1 MRLYTHTHTH
11 THTGSLAD
19 KTKSNKIKIVLIIFI
34 VILALV
40 LCFNIG
46 VYAAYALAATEVS
59 YTKKDGTTVSVKLA
73 LDEIKV
79 KMPKHLIGDE
89 VTFRGEPFYVI
100 ADKGTTYE
108 LLAKYVL
115 NSAATK
121 QENADT
127 DCVFSTSNY
136 WKGEKLPTSSPY
148 LNLNTYLAVRNDT
161 GSAVYKANKYAKSLG
176 AIGGRLL
183 TYEEA
188 NSLKDSYK
196 DIIFVTYGKSKYY
209 WLGSADNTDKV
220 WFVFGSSG
228 RLIRGYFSS
237 YIDCAG
243 VRPVI
248 EISKSAI

>member
-1 MRLYTHTHTH
+1 MKNNKKL
-11 THTGSLAD
+11 
-19 KTKSNKIKIVLIIFI
+19 KTALIVFI
-34 VILALV
+34 VILAFV
-40 LCFNIG
+40 LCFNVG

-59 YTKKDGTTVSVKLA
+59 YTKPGTSTSISVKTA
-73 LDEIKV
+73 LDELYTKI
-79 KMPKHLIGDE
+79 PKHKVGDE
-89 VTFRGEPFYVI
+89 VTYKGEPFFVI

-127 DCVFSTSNY
+127 DCKFSTSNY
-136 WKGEKLPTSSPY
+136 WKGETLPSSSPY
-148 LNLNTYLAVRNDT
+148 LNLNTYLAVRNDS
-161 GSAVYKANKYAKSLG
+161 GSAVYKANNYAKSLG

-188 NSLKDSYK
+188 NSLKDSYR

-209 WLGSADNTDKV
+209 WLGSAYDAGM
-220 WFVFGSSG
+220 VFGLVG
-228 RLIRGYFSS
+228 GDGVIRHNYF
-237 YIDCAG
+237 YVRYG
-243 VRPVI
+243 LRPVI

>member
-1 MRLYTHTHTH
+1 MMKNNKKL
-11 THTGSLAD
+11 
-19 KTKSNKIKIVLIIFI
+19 KTALIVFI

-40 LCFNIG
+40 LCFNVG

-59 YTKKDGTTVSVKLA
+59 YTKPGTSTSISVKTA
-73 LDEIKV
+73 LDELYTNI
-79 KMPKHLIGDE
+79 PKHKVGDA
-89 VTFRGEPFYVI
+89 VTYKGEPFFVI

-127 DCVFSTSNY
+127 DCAFSTSNY
-136 WKGEKLPTSSPY
+136 WKGERLPSSSPY

-161 GSAVYKANKYAKSLG
+161 GSAVYKANSYAKSLG

-196 DIIFVTYGKSKYY
+196 DIIFVTYGNSKDY
-209 WLGSADNTDKV
+209 WLGSAFNDIFLWRMDGDS
-220 WFVFGSSG
+220 GSV
-228 RLIRGYFSS
+228 RGGNHFTSKNM
-237 YIDCAG
+237 AG

-248 EISKSAI
+248 EILKSEI

>member
-1 MRLYTHTHTH
+1 MKNNKKL
-11 THTGSLAD
+11 
-19 KTKSNKIKIVLIIFI
+19 KTALIVFI

-40 LCFNIG
+40 LCFNVG
-46 VYAAYALAATEVS
+46 VYAAYALSATEVS
-59 YTKKDGTTVSVKLA
+59 YTKPGTSTSISVKTA
-73 LDEIKV
+73 LDELYNNIPKYKV
-79 KMPKHLIGDE
+79 GDE
-89 VTFRGEPFYVI
+89 VTFGGEPFYVI

-136 WKGEKLPTSSPY
+136 WSGETLPTSSPY

-161 GSAVYKANKYAKSLG
+161 GSAVYKANNYAKSLG

-188 NSLKDSYK
+188 KSLQSSYK
-196 DIIFVTYGKSKYY
+196 DIINVTYGKSKYY
-209 WLGSADNTDKV
+209 WLGSAGSTDYV
-220 WFVFGSSG
+220 WVVYGRRGSLDSG
-228 RLIRGYFSS
+228 TAFH
-237 YIDCAG
+237 IDFYAG

>member
-1 MRLYTHTHTH
+1 MKNNKKL
-11 THTGSLAD
+11 
-19 KTKSNKIKIVLIIFI
+19 KTALIVFV

-40 LCFNIG
+40 LCFNVG

-59 YTKKDGTTVSVKLA
+59 YTKPGTSTTISVKDA
-73 LDEIKV
+73 LDEVYAKV
-79 KMPKHLIGDE
+79 PKHQIGDK
-89 VTFRGEPFYVI
+89 VTFGGEPFFVI

-127 DCVFSTSNY
+127 NCAFSTINY
-136 WKGEKLPTSSPY
+136 WSGETLPNSSPY
-148 LNLNTYLAVRNDT
+148 LNLNTYLEVRNDT
-161 GSAVYKANKYAKSLG
+161 GSAVYKANNYAKSLG

-188 NSLKDSYK
+188 KSLQSSYK
-196 DIIFVTYGKSKYY
+196 DIINVTYGMSKFY
-209 WLGSADNTDKV
+209 WLGSAYDTYRVWLVKGASGNLDNRS
-220 WFVFGSSG
+220 FSNGS
-228 RLIRGYFSS
+228 F
-237 YIDCAG
+237 AG

>member
-1 MRLYTHTHTH
+1 MKNKKLKT
-11 THTGSLAD
+11 SL
-19 KTKSNKIKIVLIIFI
+19 IVFIIILI
-34 VILALV
+34 LV
-40 LCFNIG
+40 LCFNVV
-46 VYAAYALAATEVS
+46 VYAAYALAATDVS
-59 YTKKDGTTVSVKLA
+59 YTKSNGSTISVKAA
-73 LDEIKV
+73 LDEVYAKV
-79 KMPKHLIGDE
+79 PKHQIGDE

-127 DCVFSTSNY
+127 NCAFSTSNY
-136 WKGEKLPTSSPY
+136 WRDEKLPYSSPY

-161 GSAVYKANKYAKSLG
+161 GSAVYKANNYAKSLG

-188 NSLKDSYK
+188 KSLQSSYEN
-196 DIIFVTYGKSKYY
+196 IIDVTYGKSKRY
-209 WLGSADNTDKV
+209 WLGSADSPNYV
-220 WFVFGSSG
+220 WRVIYGELSSYTFRYSSSG
-228 RLIRGYFSS
+228 
-237 YIDCAG
+237 G

>member
-1 MRLYTHTHTH
+1 MMKNNKKL
-11 THTGSLAD
+11 
-19 KTKSNKIKIVLIIFI
+19 KTALIVFI

-40 LCFNIG
+40 LCFNVG

-59 YTKKDGTTVSVKLA
+59 YTKPGTSTSISVKTA
-73 LDEIKV
+73 LDELYTKIPKYKV
-79 KMPKHLIGDE
+79 GDE
-89 VTFRGEPFYVI
+89 VIYKGEPFFVI

-121 QENADT
+121 QENAQT
-127 DCVFSTSNY
+127 YCAFSTSNY
-136 WKGEKLPTSSPY
+136 WRGETLPNSRPY

-161 GSAVYKANKYAKSLG
+161 GSAVYKANSYAKSLG

-188 NSLKDSYK
+188 DSLVYSYK
-196 DIIFVTYGKSKYY
+196 NIIYVTYGKPVFY
-209 WLGSADNTDKV
+209 WLATAYDTSNV
-220 WFVFGSSG
+220 WYVGPGYMTRCGFGYSSSD
-228 RLIRGYFSS
+228 YH
-237 YIDCAG
+237 G

-248 EISKSAI
+248 EILKSAI

>member
-1 MRLYTHTHTH
+1 MM
-11 THTGSLAD
+11 
-19 KTKSNKIKIVLIIFI
+19 KNNKKLRTALIVFI

-40 LCFNIG
+40 LCFNVG

-59 YTKKDGTTVSVKLA
+59 YTKPGTSTSISVKTA
-73 LDEIKV
+73 LDELYTNIPKYKV
-79 KMPKHLIGDE
+79 GDA
-89 VTFRGEPFYVI
+89 VTYKGEPFFVI

-127 DCVFSTSNY
+127 NCGFSTSNY
-136 WKGEKLPTSSPY
+136 WSGETLSSSPY

-161 GSAVYKANKYAKSLG
+161 GSAVYKANNYAKSLG

-188 NSLKDSYK
+188 NSLKDSYE
-196 DIIFVTYGKSKYY
+196 DIIFVTYGKSRYY
-209 WLGSADNTDKV
+209 WLGSAGVSNKYNVWHVGGGRMYGVYFDGRYSSFDDN
-220 WFVFGSSG
+220 
-228 RLIRGYFSS
+228 R
-237 YIDCAG
+237 AG

-248 EISKSAI
+248 EILKSAI

>member
-1 MRLYTHTHTH
+1 MMKNNKKL
-11 THTGSLAD
+11 
-19 KTKSNKIKIVLIIFI
+19 KTALIVFI

-40 LCFNIG
+40 LCFNVG

-59 YTKKDGTTVSVKLA
+59 YTKPGTSTSISVKTA
-73 LDEIKV
+73 LDELYTKI
-79 KMPKHLIGDE
+79 PKHKVGDE
-89 VTFRGEPFYVI
+89 VTYKGEPFYVI
-100 ADKGTTYE
+100 ADKGSTYE

-127 DCVFSTSNY
+127 DCTFSTTNY
-136 WKGEKLPTSSPY
+136 WRGETLPNSSPY

-161 GSAVYKANKYAKSLG
+161 GSAVYKANNYAKSLG

-188 NSLKDSYK
+188 NSLKDSYR
-196 DIIFVTYGKSKYY
+196 DIIFVTYGKSKCY
-209 WLGSADNTDKV
+209 WLGSGNDANRV
-220 WFVFGSSG
+220 WGMNGNSGDLNVGLGGYNFYFGY
-228 RLIRGYFSS
+228 RL
-237 YIDCAG
+237 G

>member
-1 MRLYTHTHTH
+1 MMKNNKKL
-11 THTGSLAD
+11 
-19 KTKSNKIKIVLIIFI
+19 KTALIVFI

-40 LCFNIG
+40 LCFNVG

-59 YTKKDGTTVSVKLA
+59 YTKPGTSASISVKTA
-73 LDEIKV
+73 LDELYTKI
-79 KMPKHLIGDE
+79 PKHKVGDE
-89 VTFRGEPFYVI
+89 VTYKGEPFYVI

-108 LLAKYVL
+108 LLAKYDL

-127 DCVFSTSNY
+127 DCAFSTSNY
-136 WKGEKLPTSSPY
+136 WKGETLPSSSPY

-161 GSAVYKANKYAKSLG
+161 GSAVYKANNYAKSLG

-188 NSLKDSYK
+188 NSLKDRYK
-196 DIIFVTYGKSKYY
+196 DIIYVTYGKSKYY
-209 WLGSADNTDKV
+209 WLGSAYNPNSV
-220 WFVFGSSG
+220 WVVNSGNLNNVGSFNNSN
-228 RLIRGYFSS
+228 YV
-237 YIDCAG
+237 G

>member
-1 MRLYTHTHTH
+1 MKNNKKL
-11 THTGSLAD
+11 
-19 KTKSNKIKIVLIIFI
+19 KTALIVFI

-40 LCFNIG
+40 LCFNVG

-59 YTKKDGTTVSVKLA
+59 YTKPGTSTSISVKTA
-73 LDEIKV
+73 LDELYTKIPKYKV
-79 KMPKHLIGDE
+79 GDA
-89 VTFRGEPFYVI
+89 VTYKGEPFYVI

-127 DCVFSTSNY
+127 DCAFSTSNY
-136 WKGEKLPTSSPY
+136 WKGKTLPSSSPY
-148 LNLNTYLAVRNDT
+148 LNLNTYLEVRNDT
-161 GSAVYKANKYAKSLG
+161 GSAVYKANNYAKSLG

-188 NSLKDSYK
+188 KSLKDSYN
-196 DIIFVTYGKSKYY
+196 DIIFVTYGKARNY
-209 WLGSADNTDKV
+209 WLGSAINTYSV
-220 WFVFGSSG
+220 WLVCGDAGDLDFSGFVDSG
-228 RLIRGYFSS
+228 YG
-237 YIDCAG
+237 G

-248 EISKSAI
+248 EISKSEI

>member
-1 MRLYTHTHTH
+1 MKNNKKL
-11 THTGSLAD
+11 
-19 KTKSNKIKIVLIIFI
+19 KTTLIVFI

-40 LCFNIG
+40 LCFNVG

-59 YTKKDGTTVSVKLA
+59 YTKPGTSASISVKTA
-73 LDEIKV
+73 LDELYTKIPKYKV
-79 KMPKHLIGDE
+79 GDE
-89 VTFRGEPFYVI
+89 VTFGGDPFYVI
-100 ADKGTTYE
+100 TDKGTTYE

-136 WKGEKLPTSSPY
+136 WKGENLPTSIPY
-148 LNLNTYLAVRNDT
+148 LNLNTYLAVRNDA
-161 GSAVYKANKYAKSLG
+161 GSAVYKANNYAKSLG

-188 NSLKDSYK
+188 IILKNSYK
-196 DIIFVTYGKSKYY
+196 DIITVTYGKSKYY
-209 WLGSADNTDKV
+209 WLGSAYNTNYV
-220 WFVFGSSG
+220 WRVYGNSLYRSN
-228 RLIRGYFSS
+228 FSDS
-237 YIDCAG
+237 NCG

>member
-1 MRLYTHTHTH
+1 MKNNKKL
-11 THTGSLAD
+11 
-19 KTKSNKIKIVLIIFI
+19 KTALIVFI
-34 VILALV
+34 VISALV
-40 LCFNIG
+40 LCFNVG

-59 YTKKDGTTVSVKLA
+59 YTKPGTSTSISVKTA
-73 LDEIKV
+73 LDELYTKI
-79 KMPKHLIGDE
+79 PKHKVGDA
-89 VTFRGEPFYVI
+89 VTYKGEPFYVI

-121 QENADT
+121 QVNADT
-127 DCVFSTSNY
+127 VCVFSTSNY
-136 WKGEKLPTSSPY
+136 WKGERVPNSDPC
-148 LNLNTYLAVRNDT
+148 LNLNTYLAVQNDT
-161 GSAVYKANKYAKSLG
+161 GSAVYKANNYAKSLG

-196 DIIFVTYGKSKYY
+196 DIIYVSYGNCQDY
-209 WLGSADNTDKV
+209 WLGSAQSTSYVLGVNGFKGE
-220 WFVFGSSG
+220 FY
-228 RLIRGYFSS
+228 GYAFDDRSR
-237 YIDCAG
+237 CG